1 MTPPAR
7 TRSTTVALAGAAAIA
22 ALASFTPSTAAAQD
36 YDMDCKLLLCLPGG
50 FPSGCSDALDHMR
63 DRLRDGK
70 SPIGFCAMS
79 DGTEYDAY
87 EIDYAVVPAHS
98 RDAWSCPAG
107 KTLYH
112 DVRRND
118 EDPRFEVSTF
128 CYDKAYEFGSEGR
141 SRYTGRTLPER
152 MDFRAKLTLEPGTP
166 SEFTQG
172 WQQFATGMGRDWSTE
187 ISFSE

>member
-7 TRSTTVALAGAAAIA
+7 TRSATVALAGAAALA
-22 ALASFTPSTAAAQD
+22 ALAPSTATAQD

-79 DGTEYDAY
+79 DGTEYTAY
-87 EIDYAVVPAHS
+87 EIDYAIVPAHS
-98 RDAWSCPAG
+98 RDVWSCPPG

-112 DVRRND
+112 DVRTNN
-118 EDPRFEVSTF
+118 ENPRYEVSTF

-141 SRYTGRTLPER
+141 SRYTGRSQPER
-152 MDFRAKLTLEPGTP
+152 VDFRTKLTLEPGTP

-172 WQQFATGMGRDWSTE
+172 WQQFATGMDRDRSTE
-187 ISFSE
+187 IRFSE